1 MFQLQDKIK
10 INNIEYPINTDY
22 RAWLKFQNLI
32 KDLKEDEESFVK
44 VLSFFVE
51 IGLDF
56 EINFFKEALE
66 ECVSFFVGKNS
77 KNSTSSSSDNK
88 KVFEFER
95 DEKYI
100 YSAFLQEY
108 NIDLYTIENLH
119 WHKFKSLLESLSEET
134 QLSKIIQYRS
144 VELSKIKDKEQKKY
158 YKKMKEI
165 YSLDIDE
172 EKMSTEQYHNN
183 IKLRLKKRF
192 AEVEKMKKGG
202 VKMNG

>member
-51 IGLDF
+51 IELDF

-88 KVFEFER
+88 KVFDFEK

-165 YSLDIDE
+165 YSLDTDE

>member
-51 IGLDF
+51 IELDF

-88 KVFEFER
+88 KVFDFEK

-192 AEVEKMKKGG
+192 AEVEKMKKE
-202 VKMNG
+202 V

>member
-1 MFQLQDKIK
+1 MFELQDKIK
-10 INNIEYPINTDY
+10 INNIEYLINTDF
-22 RAWLKFQNLI
+22 RCWLKFQNLI
-32 KDLKEDEESFVK
+32 KNLKEDEESFFK
-44 VLSFFVE
+44 LLSFFNE

-56 EINFFKEALE
+56 NISFFKEVLQ
-66 ECVSFFVGKNS
+66 ECISFFIGKNS
-77 KNSTSSSSDNK
+77 KNNTNSSTDNK
-88 KVFEFER
+88 KIFDFEK

-108 NIDLYTIENLH
+108 NIDLYTIKNLH
-119 WHKFKSLLESLSEET
+119 WHNFQSLFESLSDNC

-144 VELSKIKDKEQKKY
+144 VDLSKIKDKEQKKY
-158 YKKMKEI
+158 YKKMKEF
-165 YSLDIDE
+165 YSLDIIE

>member
-32 KDLKEDEESFVK
+32 KNLKEDEESFVK

-88 KVFEFER
+88 KVFDFEK

-119 WHKFKSLLESLSEET
+119 WRKFKSLLESLSEET